1 MNEEY
6 LKNKK
11 ILFEAGEIL
20 KKKFNNSFSYN
31 NKGKYDLV
39 SDADKEIETFLI
51 NNLSEYYPNTSF
63 YSEEAGEINKK
74 SEYRWIIDPL
84 DGTANFIFGVP
95 YFNISLALEYD
106 NKIIEGYV
114 YNPINNELYY
124 SNNKIKK
131 SYLNENEICVS
142 DTKTI
147 SNSLIVFGY
156 SANYNNI
163 EKYYERW
170 HIIFDNCKKGMGL
183 LSPALNICN
192 VARGR
197 IDCFI
202 DFGSSMEGQAAGAL
216 ILKNAGGVM
225 FNYDLTEWD
234 YKIKG
239 IIAINNNLKEEIC
252 NRLV

>member
-1 MNEEY
+1 MDENY
-6 LKNKK
+6 LKIKK

-20 KKKFNNSFSYN
+20 KKRFNGSFSYN
-31 NKGKYDLV
+31 SKGKYDLV
-39 SDADKEIETFLI
+39 SNVDKEIENFLI
-51 NNLSEYYPNTSF
+51 NDLSEHYSNTSF
-63 YSEEAGEINKK
+63 YSEETGEINKQ

-124 SNNKIKK
+124 SNDKIKK
-131 SYLNENEICVS
+131 SYLNGNEIHVS
-142 DTKTI
+142 DTKSI
-147 SNSLIVFGY
+147 SDSLIAFGY
-156 SANYNNI
+156 SANYKNI
-163 EKYYERW
+163 KKYYEKW
-170 HIIFDNCKKGMGL
+170 HIIFDNCKKGIGL

-216 ILKNAGGVM
+216 ILENAGGVAL
-225 FNYDLTEWD
+225 NYDLTEWD
-234 YKIKG
+234 HRIKG
-239 IIAINNNLKEEIC
+239 IIATNKNLKKEIC
-252 NRLV
+252 NI